1 MNKHVS
7 TILVVE
13 DEKSLLK
20 AWVEIFRREGFNVLT
35 AQDSRSALSLVLKWH
50 PDLLVVD
57 LVLPNSDGLVLV
69 KKLRENKWGQ
79 KVPVMF
85 LSGWLGSELST
96 QDESRELDSYFHDNW
111 NFDQVVLEVKNKL
124 KFADYNTAAFKA

>member
-1 MNKHVS
+1 MSKYNP

-20 AWVEIFRREGFNVLT
+20 AWAELFTKEGLSVLT
-35 AQDSRSALSLVLKWH
+35 APDGQSALSLALRWH

-57 LVLPNSDGLVLV
+57 LVMPNSDGLTLV

-85 LSGWLGSELST
+85 LSGWLSSEPP
-96 QDESRELDSYFHDNW
+96 REQAIKIN
-111 NFDQVVLEVKNKL
+111 Q
-124 KFADYNTAAFKA
+124 AQ